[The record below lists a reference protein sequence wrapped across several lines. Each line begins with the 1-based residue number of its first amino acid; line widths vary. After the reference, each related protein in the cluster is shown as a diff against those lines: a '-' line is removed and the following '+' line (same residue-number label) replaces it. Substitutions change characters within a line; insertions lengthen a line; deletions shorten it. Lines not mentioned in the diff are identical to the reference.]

1 MAPRRIQKQMLS
13 SSQYTH
19 LGFGHDV
26 VFEQLLSISLAA
38 GQQMGARCL
47 TCCIMMGLSGHSPC
61 SGAETAFLGAK
72 FPVAERS
79 AEIWGGVPWVFK
91 CRQPSRQTGTWPAGN
106 RPPELQGAAMWGHV
120 RKSGVLRQYSKLSIR
135 VSFFPWVRDR
145 LHTAILPFLY
155 RNPLFKP
162 ISLQLDGT
170 FCLSESSVVL
180 PTEQSCYVSDLYTC
194 SKQSPVVPTSPDTS
208 RCSLAERCPR
218 LWNFL
223 ACDCN
228 IWHSWTDKSKSR
240 PTWVLGHTRE
250 AVQMGHGSVYLQ

>member
-38 GQQMGARCL
+38 GQQMGAWCL

-79 AEIWGGVPWVFK
+79 AEIWGGFHGY
-91 CRQPSRQTGTWPAGN
+91 SNAGSPAGRQGHGLLETDHLN
-106 RPPELQGAAMWGHV
+106 CRELPCGAM
-120 RKSGVLRQYSKLSIR
+120 SGNLESSDNILSIR

-180 PTEQSCYVSDLYTC
+180 PTEQSCYMSDLYTC

>member
-1 MAPRRIQKQMLS
+1 MTWYLNNFSVFPWLQASKWERDASPAASWWGSQGIHPAQVQKLHFWEQS
-13 SSQYTH
+13 S
-19 LGFGHDV
+19 
-26 VFEQLLSISLAA
+26 LLQKEAL
-38 GQQMGARCL
+38 RC
-47 TCCIMMGLSGHSPC
+47 G
-61 SGAETAFLGAK
+61 
-72 FPVAERS
+72 
-79 AEIWGGVPWVFK
+79 GGVPWVFK

>member
-1 MAPRRIQKQMLS
+1 MTWYLNNFSVFPWLQASKWERDASPAASWWGSQGIHPAQVQKLHFWEQS
-13 SSQYTH
+13 SLLQKEA
-19 LGFGHDV
+19 LRFGGGFHGY
-26 VFEQLLSISLAA
+26 SNA
-38 GQQMGARCL
+38 G
-47 TCCIMMGLSGHSPC
+47 S
-61 SGAETAFLGAK
+61 
-72 FPVAERS
+72 
-79 AEIWGGVPWVFK
+79 
-91 CRQPSRQTGTWPAGN
+91 PAGRQGHGLLETDHLN
-106 RPPELQGAAMWGHV
+106 CRELPCGAM
-120 RKSGVLRQYSKLSIR
+120 SGNLESSDNILSIR

-240 PTWVLGHTRE
+240 LTWVLGHTRE